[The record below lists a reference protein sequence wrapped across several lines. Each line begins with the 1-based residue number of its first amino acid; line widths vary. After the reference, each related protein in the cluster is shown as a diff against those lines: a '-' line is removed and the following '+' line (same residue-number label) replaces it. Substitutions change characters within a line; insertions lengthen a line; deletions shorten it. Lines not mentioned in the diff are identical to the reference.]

1 MKITSTQWKG
11 LMYVVPRSEISK
23 MIGLEEVDRF
33 GVYLLLSDTQIYAGE
48 ASDLKNRIKQHD
60 KAKAWWAW
68 QAVSVSPR

>member
-1 MKITSTQWKG
+1 
-11 LMYVVPRSEISK
+11 

-60 KAKAWWAW
+60 KAKDWWER
-68 QAVSVSPR
+68 AVLITTTDETAVVLTRK